1 VLANDI
7 VTKARSHWNDGQA
20 LEAGKL
26 IFESL
31 PSEIRTQWADNI
43 LRAVVERTGIKSDV
57 IERVSSIAACP
68 DDWGKAH
75 DAFSAVRDKV
85 LKLEGPAALNP
96 QQDLLLRHLL
106 LAELVAKVTY
116 NATNPPDEFDE
127 DSGWWI
133 ALCLKDILDLVDDKA
148 FSEAM
153 WSVLCLDEIC
163 PTRDFATLKAS
174 SKRDT
179 TVESHPAVGTSG
191 LKPSRFFALTRA
203 LRQAQGRL

>member
-1 VLANDI
+1 MLKSDI
-7 VTKARSHWNDGQA
+7 RTKARSLWNEGQT
-20 LEAGKL
+20 LEAGEL

-31 PSEIRTQWADNI
+31 PTEIRTQWANNI
-43 LRAVVERTGIKSDV
+43 LRLVVERTGIKSAAIESV
-57 IERVSSIAACP
+57 ISIADCP

-75 DAFSAVRDKV
+75 DAFSAVRAKA

-96 QQDLLLRHLL
+96 QQTLLLHDLY

-133 ALCLKDILDLVDDKA
+133 ARCLKDILNLVNDKT

-153 WSVLCLDEIC
+153 WSVLCLDEVGGW
-163 PTRDFATLKAS
+163 PTSAR
-174 SKRDT
+174 
-179 TVESHPAVGTSG
+179 P
-191 LKPSRFFALTRA
+191 
-203 LRQAQGRL
+203 